1 MLAAA
6 TSLFART
13 NISQCY
19 VISSPGATPSSSAL
33 PAANFTPV
41 FNVGP
46 WKVQFAMHKTTNKRV
61 SVWSFYKRSP
71 ELERCGPSARERVLD
86 VSKVEAGAL
95 GRLRHP
101 SILEM
106 VEPLEETRSELT
118 FATEPLLSSLSQSIP
133 SASRSPSIELDE
145 VEIQKGILQLC
156 KGLDFL
162 HTSARLIHS
171 NISPS
176 MLMYDTC
183 IGDWKIS
190 GLGLTIALTT
200 PDGSPTRWEF
210 PTVLLITWARH
221 PTRPSPYLPNS
232 LTFKAPK
239 YALDEQLTTASDMY
253 ALGCLIYAVHCKGK
267 PPFSNHG
274 SVSGLRDN
282 AGKPAT
288 GTEHLDADLR
298 GQQHGTLYPFIP
310 QGRPSPTTLPTY
322 PFFSSLPVST
332 LSFLDRSTF
341 ASKTREEK
349 IAFMKGL
356 SGVLPRFSDGLRTR
370 KILPSLLEE
379 MKDTHLLPSILPN
392 PSQRTRRPL

>member
-1 MLAAA
+1 MA
-6 TSLFART
+6 
-13 NISQCY
+13 
-19 VISSPGATPSSSAL
+19 
-33 PAANFTPV
+33 
-41 FNVGP
+41 
-46 WKVQFAMHKTTNKRV
+46 
-61 SVWSFYKRSP
+61 P
-71 ELERCGPSARERVLD
+71 E
-86 VSKVEAGAL
+86 
-95 GRLRHP
+95 
-101 SILEM
+101 
-106 VEPLEETRSELT
+106 
-118 FATEPLLSSLSQSIP
+118 
-133 SASRSPSIELDE
+133 
-145 VEIQKGILQLC
+145 
-156 KGLDFL
+156 
-162 HTSARLIHS
+162 
-171 NISPS
+171 
-176 MLMYDTC
+176 
-183 IGDWKIS
+183 
-190 GLGLTIALTT
+190 
-200 PDGSPTRWEF
+200 
-210 PTVLLITWARH
+210 
-221 PTRPSPYLPNS
+221 
-232 LTFKAPK
+232 

-298 GQQHGTLYPFIP
+298 ALLSSLITRQP

-379 MKDTHLLPSILPN
+379 QMKDTHLLPSILPN